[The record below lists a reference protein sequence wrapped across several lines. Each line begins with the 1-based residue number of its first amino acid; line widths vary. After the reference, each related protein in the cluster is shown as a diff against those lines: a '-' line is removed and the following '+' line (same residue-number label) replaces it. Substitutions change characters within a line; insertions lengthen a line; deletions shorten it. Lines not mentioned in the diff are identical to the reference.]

1 MNKKIDRIEAHLR
14 RLFEDYLIR
23 FFARDQAQHQLI
35 DQLMQT
41 LQENLHENKMGKIQA
56 PDLFV
61 IHVHP
66 QVLNEWQSHQ
76 DILDGI
82 ADSIFQKGKAEAFY
96 FSKKPEIVLK
106 ANPNV
111 EKGSFTISAH
121 DAPTNQPIPDTA
133 AMTQSEIMDQAGMVP
148 QNAFLIIRGSTN
160 FPLQKPVVNIGRH
173 STNDLILQDPHISRH
188 HAQLRA
194 INDRY
199 VIFDVGST
207 GGIFLNEKKITRAS
221 LQTGDVIRLGTVHLI
236 YSQDST
242 SDQATT
248 AMPADSQQENS
259 GA

>member
-23 FFARDQAQHQLI
+23 IFSRGQAQHHLI
-35 DQLMQT
+35 DQLMQA
-41 LQENLHENKMGKIQA
+41 LQDNLRETNKGKIQA

-66 QVLNEWQSHQ
+66 QVLNEWQAHQ
-76 DILDGI
+76 DILDKI
-82 ADSIFQKGKAEAFY
+82 AESIYQKCKTEGFH
-96 FSKKPEIVLK
+96 FSKKPTIKLK

-111 EKGSFTISAH
+111 HRESFTISAH
-121 DAPTNQPIPDTA
+121 NTSTNQPIPDTA
-133 AMTQSEIMDQAGMVP
+133 AMTQSEHVNQTSMVP

-160 FPLQKPVVNIGRH
+160 FPLQKPVVNVGRH
-173 STNDLILQDPHISRH
+173 SENDLVLHDPHISRH

-194 INDRY
+194 INYRY

-207 GGIFLNEKKITRAS
+207 GGIYLNEKKITRAS
-221 LQTGDVIRLGTVHLI
+221 LHAGDVIRMGTVHLI
-236 YSQDST
+236 YSQDTT
-242 SDQATT
+242 SEQPTT
-248 AMPADSQQENS
+248 AMPADSQQEHT